1 MKTDGA
7 ASAQTW
13 LPLYMPVPVDIRRSV
28 SPRSL
33 LLHTESP
40 LVATYR
46 CDISHSLLQRS
57 AAHPAEYTKS
67 LCQTEHSQRQHVTS
81 THLNADGAHRLRCA
95 TTTISKR
102 YPKARSPVRQRNT
115 EGRLKTR
122 ALCRPSQCRRFRT

>member
-46 CDISHSLLQRS
+46 CDISHSLLRAPRLIRRS
-57 AAHPAEYTKS
+57 TPNPY
-67 LCQTEHSQRQHVTS
+67 
-81 THLNADGAHRLRCA
+81 
-95 TTTISKR
+95 
-102 YPKARSPVRQRNT
+102 VRQSIVNANMSRQ
-115 EGRLKTR
+115 
-122 ALCRPSQCRRFRT
+122 PI